1 MTKKSRLVYEKSH
14 EVNSKNRR
22 QYFEETKTLWL
33 PISVGQNYHETPKLD
48 ESINLIINNFK
59 HITLIRIVIVDLAQK
74 YHLAINNNSSPEN
87 MIEDARK
94 NGIDWKTSNSELIE
108 SGFKGIA
115 IEFITWEH
123 WLEHGAYKQARDQI
137 NDLYN
142 DTKTKFK
149 EILEKDVLEF
159 ERRFFNRK
167 NRYFTELEKE
177 YCRECIKEECAILIV
192 WNKDQVSV
200 DYSCII
206 YPKNIPLAMSFVKN
220 NLTHF
225 MSMHIEFSSKS
236 NNKPL
241 LFQPRKDSL
250 NEESQLI
257 LTTESRK
264 HSI

>member
-115 IEFITWEH
+115 IEFI
-123 WLEHGAYKQARDQI
+123 
-137 NDLYN
+137 
-142 DTKTKFK
+142 
-149 EILEKDVLEF
+149 
-159 ERRFFNRK
+159 
-167 NRYFTELEKE
+167 
-177 YCRECIKEECAILIV
+177 IV
-192 WNKDQVSV
+192 
-200 DYSCII
+200 Y
-206 YPKNIPLAMSFVKN
+206 
-220 NLTHF
+220 
-225 MSMHIEFSSKS
+225 
-236 NNKPL
+236 
-241 LFQPRKDSL
+241 
-250 NEESQLI
+250 
-257 LTTESRK
+257 
-264 HSI
+264 